1 MFSQSQSN
9 ITSVLIERVEMFTFE
24 AGVNVA
30 EINCFATILPV
41 KASQAKGLLA
51 WTVFGWIGSSRPLA
65 LAIIAKVG
73 IEITDT
79 LGA

>member
-1 MFSQSQSN
+1 
-9 ITSVLIERVEMFTFE
+9 MFTFE

-30 EINCFATILPV
+30 EINRLASVLPVQTGKPKWLLSLTIL
-41 KASQAKGLLA
+41 
-51 WTVFGWIGSSRPLA
+51 GWIGSSRPLA

-73 IEITDT
+73 VEITDT